1 MSDTR
6 TLVVAIVGTGLAVIT
21 VQVAVMSMLIG
32 GVNARIDDLRADVVR
47 FRGEMREDAAG
58 LRADIV
64 QFRGEMREDVAGLR
78 ADVVRFRSEMRE
90 DVAGLRERL
99 RAVEIGFAKVDQRL
113 ETLERA
119 ILPPAE
125 AAGQE

>member
-1 MSDTR
+1 MSDGALFRTASVQRDTLFSMSDTR

-21 VQVAVMSMLIG
+21 VHVAVMSMLIG
-32 GVNARIDDLRADVVR
+32 GVSARIDDLRAD
-47 FRGEMREDAAG
+47 
-58 LRADIV
+58 IV
-64 QFRGEMREDVAGLR
+64 QFHGEVREDI
-78 ADVVRFRSEMRE
+78 ADM
-90 DVAGLRERL
+90 LERL
-99 RAVEIGFAKVDQRL
+99 RAVEIGFARIEQRL

>member
-6 TLVVAIVGTGLAVIT
+6 TLVVAVVGTGLVVIT

-32 GVNARIDDLRADVVR
+32 GVNARIDDLRADIVR
-47 FRGEMREDAAG
+47 FRGEMREDA
-58 LRADIV
+58 D
-64 QFRGEMREDVAGLR
+64 DLR

-90 DVAGLRERL
+90 DVADLRERL

>member
-21 VQVAVMSMLIG
+21 VHAAVMSMLIG
-32 GVNARIDDLRADVVR
+32 GVNARIDDLRADVV
-47 FRGEMREDAAG
+47 
-58 LRADIV
+58 
-64 QFRGEMREDVAGLR
+64 QFRGELREDVA
-78 ADVVRFRSEMRE
+78 DM
-90 DVAGLRERL
+90 RERL
-99 RAVEIGFAKVDQRL
+99 RAVEIGFAKIEQRL

-125 AAGQE
+125 AGQE

>member
-6 TLVVAIVGTGLAVIT
+6 TLVVAIVDTGLAVIT
-21 VQVAVMSMLIG
+21 VHVAVMSMLIG

-47 FRGEMREDAAG
+47 FR
-58 LRADIV
+58 
-64 QFRGEMREDVAGLR
+64 
-78 ADVVRFRSEMRE
+78 SEMRE
-90 DVAGLRERL
+90 DVADLRERL
-99 RAVEIGFAKVDQRL
+99 RAVEIGFAKIEQRL

-125 AAGQE
+125 AVPGDE